1 MIKEILQDARERMDK
16 TIEALHT
23 DLRAIRTGRASPA
36 LVERVQVEYYGV
48 PTPMNQLAGITVP
61 EPRLLVIR
69 PWDRSTIGIIEK
81 AILKSDLGLNPSND
95 GQVIRLIIPQL
106 TEERRR
112 ELSKQVAKRVEEARV
127 SARNIRRDAI
137 DMLRDL
143 EKEKDDQRGRAI
155 RGARQ
160 GPGIDR
166 RLHQADRRDRQG
178 QRGRNPGRLSHHGAR
193 PAHPGRDPRT
203 LPADHPHPL
212 PCRHHHGRQWAVGAR
227 TRAAP
232 AGRPQGRDRE
242 HPPRA
247 ARGGGFR
254 HQGADGLRVL
264 HRELGPTAGRGRRAD
279 AHPGPGHQTRNR
291 RP

>member
-1 MIKEILQDARERMDK
+1 MIKETLQDARERMDK

-48 PTPMNQLAGITVP
+48 PTPMNQLAGITAP

-69 PWDRSTIGIIEK
+69 PWDRNTIGIIEK

-143 EKEKDDQRGRAI
+143 EKEKMISEDELFE
-155 RGARQ
+155 ARDKAQ
-160 GPGIDR
+160 ELTDNFIKQIDE
-166 RLHQADRRDRQG
+166 
-178 QRGRNPGRLSHHGAR
+178 
-193 PAHPGRDPRT
+193 
-203 LPADHPHPL
+203 
-212 PCRHHHGRQWAVGAR
+212 VGKAKE
-227 TRAAP
+227 AEILE
-232 AGRPQGRDRE
+232 G
-242 HPPRA
+242 
-247 ARGGGFR
+247 
-254 HQGADGLRVL
+254 
-264 HRELGPTAGRGRRAD
+264 
-279 AHPGPGHQTRNR
+279 
-291 RP
+291 